1 MSPKMFSGFV
11 RFTPDRPAGPEDRHD
26 RKAMLHQGQGGFT
39 SLQSVNLGPDF
50 GAFIGKGQ
58 AGRGHSGPPLFH
70 ALSFALIPEY
80 FAKRR
85 Q

>member
-1 MSPKMFSGFV
+1 MNPEILVGFH
-11 RFTPDRPAGPEDRHD
+11 RFTPDRPARPEDRRD
-26 RKAMLHQGQGGFT
+26 RKVVLHQGQGCFT

-50 GAFIGKGQ
+50 GQLIGKGK
-58 AGRGHSGPPLFH
+58 AGRGHLDPPLFH
-70 ALSFALIPEY
+70 ALSIAPIPEN